1 MRPLTIKTARAFN
14 QLLQPARY
22 KAIWGGRGGGKSH
35 FFGEAVVE
43 HMLLNRGAFIVCVRE
58 VQKTLA
64 QSSKRLI
71 EHKIADLGV
80 GKHFKAFHD
89 KICKAPAK
97 VKATGTVK
105 KVNGKNELTPTEIE
119 LVK

>member
-14 QLLQPARY
+14 QLLLPARY

-71 EHKIADLGV
+71 EHKISDLGV
-80 GKHFKAFHD
+80 GSQRA
-89 KICKAPAK
+89 
-97 VKATGTVK
+97 V
-105 KVNGKNELTPTEIE
+105 
-119 LVK
+119 